1 MDAQTFPKTEKMFFN
16 INWAIWEMNTAL
28 ENSNVKLV
36 IVNDG
41 IFEVSTG
48 CGGVG
53 QASRHVVGV
62 FLRGRSDVA
71 IVL

>member
-1 MDAQTFPKTEKMFFN
+1 MQARWHPREFRLFN
-16 INWAIWEMNTAL
+16 HISWSIWEANHAMIKSRIPLQIKRDTL
-28 ENSNVKLV
+28 YK
-36 IVNDG
+36 
-41 IFEVSTG
+41 VSTG

-53 QASRHVVGV
+53 QASRHAVGV

>member
-1 MDAQTFPKTEKMFFN
+1 MDAKHRPREWRLLN
-16 INWAIWEMNTAL
+16 HISYAIEEANTAMK
-28 ENSNVKLV
+28 NSRIPLF
-36 IVNDG
+36 IVRDKVLK
-41 IFEVSTG
+41 VSTG

-53 QASRHVVGV
+53 QASRHAVGV